1 MKEAMINCELGDD
14 VFEDDPTVNHMQNYM
29 ADFFGKEK
37 AILLPSGTQ
46 SNLCSLLVNV
56 PLKGSAAIIGNRSH
70 IYNYE
75 RGGIAALGNIC
86 PLVIENLQYGT
97 FDLEVLEKMIPIQN
111 VHLP

>member
-1 MKEAMINCELGDD
+1 
-14 VFEDDPTVNHMQNYM
+14 M

-56 PLKGSAAIIGNRSH
+56 PTKGQAAIIGNRSH

-75 RGGIAALGNIC
+75 RGGFAALGSVC
-86 PLVIENLQYGT
+86 PLIIENLPDGT
-97 FDLEVLEKMIPIQN
+97 FDLEVLESFGTCLSAD
-111 VHLP
+111 H